1 VSDIFISYA
10 SQDRARIGRLVEA
23 LEARGWSVFWD
34 TTLLPGETW
43 RRKITKELDAAR
55 CVIVLWSESSVES
68 HWVEQE
74 ADEGLRRGI
83 LVPAKIDRVTIPLG
97 FRSLQAANLAGWDGS
112 AGHGELEKMLRA
124 IEIHVPFGAK
134 AAAAGTSS
142 VTAIPVTPTVRADNL
157 VTIAGG
163 TFWMGAQKT
172 DQSGRSYD
180 PDAGDDEG
188 PPHQVTLRGFRIARF
203 PVTVEEF
210 GRFVDSGGYKE
221 EKNWGAGGFG
231 SASEPQNWAKQQK
244 NPQWPVVGVSW
255 FETSAYCVWAR
266 LRLPT
271 EAEWERVARG
281 PRSTRY
287 PWGDEPPLDEL
298 RANYRGKIG
307 HPAPEGQYPNGRS
320 VEGVEDL
327 LGNVWEW
334 CGDWHGGYS
343 NDRNE
348 NPAGPR
354 SGDRKVLRGGA
365 WNFSPQFVRVSD
377 RNWNEPTN
385 RIYYVGFRCA
395 GELR

>member
-1 VSDIFISYA
+1 M
-10 SQDRARIGRLVEA
+10 EA

-83 LVPAKIDRVTIPLG
+83 LVPAMIDRVTIPLG

-142 VTAIPVTPTVRADNL
+142 VRAIPLTLTREDNL

-180 PDAGDDEG
+180 PEAGDDEG
-188 PPHQVTLRGFRIARF
+188 PPHQVTLRGFRMARF
-203 PVTVEEF
+203 PVTVKEF
-210 GRFVDSGGYKE
+210 ARFVDSGGYRE
-221 EKNWGAGGFG
+221 GKNWVAGDLAPRVSRPTGRSSKRIQSGRWWVLVGSKHPLIVFGRGCAYQRKPNGSVLRVGQEARDIRGA
-231 SASEPQNWAKQQK
+231 
-244 NPQWPVVGVSW
+244 
-255 FETSAYCVWAR
+255 TSRHWTNCVQITVAR
-266 LRLPT
+266 L
-271 EAEWERVARG
+271 VI
-281 PRSTRY
+281 PRPKASI
-287 PWGDEPPLDEL
+287 PMDEVSRAL
-298 RANYRGKIG
+298 RI
-307 HPAPEGQYPNGRS
+307 
-320 VEGVEDL
+320 
-327 LGNVWEW
+327 
-334 CGDWHGGYS
+334 C
-343 NDRNE
+343 
-348 NPAGPR
+348 
-354 SGDRKVLRGGA
+354 
-365 WNFSPQFVRVSD
+365 
-377 RNWNEPTN
+377 
-385 RIYYVGFRCA
+385 
-395 GELR
+395 

>member
-1 VSDIFISYA
+1 MSDIFISYA

-97 FRSLQAANLAGWDGS
+97 FRSLQAANLAGWDGR

-142 VTAIPVTPTVRADNL
+142 VTGIPVTLTREDNL

-172 DQSGRSYD
+172 DQSARGYD
-180 PDAGDDEG
+180 AEARDDEG
-188 PPHQVTLRGFRIARF
+188 PVHQVTLRGFRIARF
-203 PVTVEEF
+203 PVTVKEF
-210 GRFVDSGGYKE
+210 ARFVDSGGYRE
-221 EKNWGAGGFG
+221 EKNWVAGGFG
-231 SASEPQNWAKQQK
+231 SASEPANWAEQQK
-244 NPQWPVVGVSW
+244 NPEWPVVGVSW
-255 FETSAYCVWAR
+255 FEAAAYCVWAG

-281 PRSTRY
+281 ARSARY

-307 HPAPEGQYPNGRS
+307 HPTPEGQYPHGRS

-334 CGDWHGGYS
+334 CGDWYGGYS
-343 NDRNE
+343 KDGNE

-354 SGDRKVLRGGA
+354 SGDRKVLRGCS
-365 WNFSPQFVRVSD
+365 WVNNPRSVRVSI
-377 RNWNEPTN
+377 RLRIEPAV
-385 RIYYVGFRCA
+385 RDSDIGFRCA